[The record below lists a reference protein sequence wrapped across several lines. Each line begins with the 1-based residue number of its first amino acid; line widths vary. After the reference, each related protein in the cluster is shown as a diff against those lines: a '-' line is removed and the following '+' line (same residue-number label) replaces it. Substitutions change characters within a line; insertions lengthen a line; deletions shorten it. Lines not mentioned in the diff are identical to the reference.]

1 MKKVKRFRKFI
12 FEILKGQSL
21 SDVPLG
27 IFLSGGIDL
36 SLIAALLKKISP
48 SNIRTFSIGF
58 ENEMYDESK
67 YAEAVANHLKT
78 EHITLHA
85 KSADVKAL
93 EEMPKVYSEP
103 FADPHKYQLHY
114 YQF

>member
-1 MKKVKRFRKFI
+1 MKKVKKDLENLF

-27 IFLSGGIDL
+27 VFLSGGIDS

-58 ENEMYDESK
+58 
-67 YAEAVANHLKT
+67 
-78 EHITLHA
+78 
-85 KSADVKAL
+85 
-93 EEMPKVYSEP
+93 
-103 FADPHKYQLHY
+103 
-114 YQF
+114 